1 MMRYLI
7 VVLFFL
13 NACSDGIKTLPSS
26 TGILSEVIFVVEDML
41 WENQVKDAAF
51 RTFGVPIQGLTKD
64 ESSFRVIQVNHS
76 EFKSILKTH
85 KNILIIAKNVS
96 TSNQKDKWANGQLVV
111 QLEFKDEDNKLTKNL
126 NKVKAIFEFREIR
139 ILRNSISK
147 SSQKIQEKH
156 IKEQFNIETLIP
168 SEYTIIKDTV
178 ALFWATYNPEKQE
191 EIKHLFVF
199 SFEPKAINL
208 QQEVL
213 QKTDSIFTKYLLGA
227 KQGQHVKI
235 EDMFSPIYS
244 ENIYRGL
251 WKLNGGFMGGP
262 FLIKTYF
269 LNKKVVVTVGL
280 IFAPND
286 GKRKYIKTF
295 EAIL

>member
-1 MMRYLI
+1 MRYLI
-7 VVLFFL
+7 VFLFFL

-26 TGILSEVIFVVEDML
+26 TGILSEVIFVVDDLL
-41 WENQVKDAAF
+41 WENHVKDVAF
-51 RTFGVPIQGLTKD
+51 RTFGSSIQGLTQD

-85 KNILIIAKNVS
+85 KNIVIIAKNVP
-96 TSNQKDKWANGQLVV
+96 TSNQQDKWANDQLVV
-111 QLEFKDEDNKLTKNL
+111 QLEFKHEDNELTKDL

-147 SSQKIQEKH
+147 SSQKIQEQH
-156 IKEQFNIETLIP
+156 IKEEFNIETLIP

-199 SFEPKAINL
+199 SFEPKEINPL
-208 QQEVL
+208 QEVL
-213 QKTDSIFTKYLLGA
+213 QKTDSIFAKYLLGA
-227 KQGQHVKI
+227 KHGQHVKI
-235 EDMFSPIYS
+235 EGMFSPVYS
-244 ENIYRGL
+244 ENSYRGL

-269 LNKKVVVTVGL
+269 IDKKVVVTVGL
-280 IFAPND
+280 IFAPNNR
-286 GKRKYIKTF
+286 KRKYIKTF

>member
-1 MMRYLI
+1 MRYLI
-7 VVLFFL
+7 VFLFVLS
-13 NACSDGIKTLPSS
+13 ACSDGIKTLPSS
-26 TGILSEVIFVVEDML
+26 TGILSEVIFVVEDAL
-41 WENQVKDAAF
+41 WENQVKDVAF
-51 RTFGVPIQGLTKD
+51 RTFGVPIQGLTQD

-85 KNILIIAKNVS
+85 KNIVIIAKNVP
-96 TSNQKDKWANGQLVV
+96 TSNQQDKWANDQLVV
-111 QLEFKDEDNKLTKNL
+111 QLEFKHEDNELTKDL
-126 NKVKAIFEFREIR
+126 NKIKAIFEFREIR

-147 SSQKIQEKH
+147 SSQKIQEQH
-156 IKEQFNIETLIP
+156 IKEEFNIETLIP

-199 SFEPKAINL
+199 SFEPKEINL

-235 EDMFSPIYS
+235 ENKFSPIYY
-244 ENIYRGL
+244 ENTYRGL
-251 WKLNGGFMGGP
+251 WKLQGGFMGGP

-269 LNKKVVVTVGL
+269 IDKKVVVTVGL

-286 GKRKYIKTF
+286 RKRNYIRTL

>member
-1 MMRYLI
+1 MRYLI
-7 VVLFFL
+7 VFLFVLS
-13 NACSDGIKTLPSS
+13 ACSDGIKTLPSS
-26 TGILSEVIFVVEDML
+26 TGILSEVIFVVEDAL
-41 WENQVKDAAF
+41 WENQVKDVAF
-51 RTFGVPIQGLTKD
+51 RTFGVPIQGLTQD

-85 KNILIIAKNVS
+85 KNIVIIAKNVP
-96 TSNQKDKWANGQLVV
+96 TSNQQDKWANDQLVV
-111 QLEFKDEDNKLTKNL
+111 QLEFKHEDNELTKDL

-156 IKEQFNIETLIP
+156 IKEEFNIETLIP

-199 SFEPKAINL
+199 SFEPKEINL

-213 QKTDSIFTKYLLGA
+213 QKTDSIFAKYLLGA

-235 EDMFSPIYS
+235 EDMFSPVYS

-269 LNKKVVVTVGL
+269 IDKKVVVTVGL

-286 GKRKYIKTF
+286 RKRNYIRTL

>member
-1 MMRYLI
+1 MRYLI

-13 NACSDGIKTLPSS
+13 SACSDGVKTLPSS
-26 TGILSEVIFVVEDML
+26 TGILSEVIFVVDDLL
-41 WENQVKDAAF
+41 WENQVKDVAF
-51 RTFGVPIQGLTKD
+51 KTFGVPIQGLTKD

-85 KNILIIAKNVS
+85 KNIVIIAKNVP
-96 TSNQKDKWANGQLVV
+96 TSNQQNKWANGQLVV
-111 QLEFKDEDNKLTKNL
+111 QLEFKDEDNKLTKDL
-126 NKVKAIFEFREIR
+126 NKVKSIFEFREIR

-147 SSQKIQEKH
+147 SSQKIHEKN

-168 SEYTIIKDTV
+168 SEYTIVKDTV

-191 EIKHLFVF
+191 EIKHLFVY

-213 QKTDSIFTKYLLGA
+213 QKTDSIFAKYLLGA
-227 KQGQHVKI
+227 KQGQHVRMEKF
-235 EDMFSPIYS
+235 FSPIYS
-244 ENIYRGL
+244 ENTYRGL

-269 LNKKVVVTVGL
+269 IDKKVVVTVGL
-280 IFAPND
+280 IFAPNNR
-286 GKRKYIKTF
+286 KRKYIKTF

>member
-1 MMRYLI
+1 MRYLI
-7 VVLFFL
+7 VFLFVLS
-13 NACSDGIKTLPSS
+13 ACSDGIKTLPSS
-26 TGILSEVIFVVEDML
+26 TGILSEVIFVVEDAL
-41 WENQVKDAAF
+41 WENQVKDVAF
-51 RTFGVPIQGLTKD
+51 RTFGVPIQGLTQD

-85 KNILIIAKNVS
+85 KNIVIIAKNVP
-96 TSNQKDKWANGQLVV
+96 TSNQQDKWANDQLVV
-111 QLEFKDEDNKLTKNL
+111 QLEFKHDDNELTKDL
-126 NKVKAIFEFREIR
+126 NKVKAIFEFKEIR

-156 IKEQFNIETLIP
+156 IKEEFNIETLIP

-235 EDMFSPIYS
+235 EDMFSPVYS
-244 ENIYRGL
+244 ENTYRGL

-269 LNKKVVVTVGL
+269 IDKKVVVTVGL
-280 IFAPND
+280 IFAPNER
-286 GKRKYIKTF
+286 KRKYIKTF

>member
-1 MMRYLI
+1 MRYLI
-7 VVLFFL
+7 VFLFVLS
-13 NACSDGIKTLPSS
+13 ACSDGIKTLPSS
-26 TGILSEVIFVVEDML
+26 TGILSEVIFVVEDAL
-41 WENQVKDAAF
+41 WENQVKDVAF
-51 RTFGVPIQGLTKD
+51 RTFGVPIQGLTQD

-85 KNILIIAKNVS
+85 KNIVIIAKNVP
-96 TSNQKDKWANGQLVV
+96 TSNQQDKWANDQLVV
-111 QLEFKDEDNKLTKNL
+111 QLEFKHDDNELTKDL

-147 SSQKIQEKH
+147 SSQKIQEQH
-156 IKEQFNIETLIP
+156 IKEEFNIETLIP

-269 LNKKVVVTVGL
+269 IDKKVVVTVGL
-280 IFAPND
+280 IFAPNNR
-286 GKRKYIKTF
+286 KRKYIKTF

>member
-1 MMRYLI
+1 MS
-7 VVLFFL
+7 
-13 NACSDGIKTLPSS
+13 ACSDGIKTLPSS
-26 TGILSEVIFVVEDML
+26 TGILSEVIFVVEDAL
-41 WENQVKDAAF
+41 WENQVKDVAF
-51 RTFGVPIQGLTKD
+51 RTFGVPIQGLTQD

-85 KNILIIAKNVS
+85 KNIVIIAKNVP
-96 TSNQKDKWANGQLVV
+96 TSNQQDKWANNQLVV
-111 QLEFKDEDNKLTKNL
+111 QLEFKHEDNTLTKDL

-156 IKEQFNIETLIP
+156 IKEEFNIETLIP

-191 EIKHLFVF
+191 EIKHLFIF
-199 SFEPKAINL
+199 SFEPKEINL

-213 QKTDSIFTKYLLGA
+213 QKTDSIFAKYLLGA

-235 EDMFSPIYS
+235 EDMFSPVYS
-244 ENIYRGL
+244 ANIYRGL

-269 LNKKVVVTVGL
+269 IDKKVVVTVGL

-286 GKRKYIKTF
+286 RKRNYIRTL

>member
-1 MMRYLI
+1 MRYLI
-7 VVLFFL
+7 VFLFVLS
-13 NACSDGIKTLPSS
+13 ACSDGIKTLPSS
-26 TGILSEVIFVVEDML
+26 TGILSEVIFVVEDAL
-41 WENQVKDAAF
+41 WENQVKDVAF
-51 RTFGVPIQGLTKD
+51 RTFGVPIQGLTQD

-85 KNILIIAKNVS
+85 KNIVIIAKNVP
-96 TSNQKDKWANGQLVV
+96 TSNQQDKWANDQLVV
-111 QLEFKDEDNKLTKNL
+111 QLEFKHKDNELTKDL

-147 SSQKIQEKH
+147 SSQKTQEKH
-156 IKEQFNIETLIP
+156 IKAEFNIETLIP

-199 SFEPKAINL
+199 SFEPKEINL

-213 QKTDSIFTKYLLGA
+213 QKTDSIFAKYLLGA

-269 LNKKVVVTVGL
+269 IDKKVVVTVGL
-280 IFAPND
+280 IFAPDNR
-286 GKRKYIKTF
+286 KRNYIRTL

>member
-1 MMRYLI
+1 MRNFI
-7 VVLFFL
+7 VFLLVLS
-13 NACSDGIKTLPSS
+13 ACSDGIKTLPSS
-26 TGILSEVIFVVEDML
+26 TGILSEVIFVVEDAL
-41 WENQVKDAAF
+41 WENQVKDVAF
-51 RTFGVPIQGLTKD
+51 RTFGVPIQGLTQD
-64 ESSFRVIQVNHS
+64 ESSFRVIHVSHS

-85 KNILIIAKNVS
+85 KNIVIIAKNVPN
-96 TSNQKDKWANGQLVV
+96 SNQHDKWANGQLVV
-111 QLEFKDEDNKLTKNL
+111 QLEFKHEDNELTKDL

-147 SSQKIQEKH
+147 SSQKMQEKH
-156 IKEQFNIETLIP
+156 IKEEFNIEALIP

-178 ALFWATYNPEKQE
+178 ALFWATYNPDKQE

-199 SFEPKAINL
+199 SFEPKEINL

-235 EDMFSPIYS
+235 ENRFSPIYY
-244 ENIYRGL
+244 ENTYRGL
-251 WKLNGGFMGGP
+251 WKLEGGFMGGP

-269 LNKKVVVTVGL
+269 IDKKVVVTVGL

-286 GKRKYIKTF
+286 RKRNYIRTL

>member
-1 MMRYLI
+1 MRYLI
-7 VVLFFL
+7 VFLFVLS
-13 NACSDGIKTLPSS
+13 ACSDGIKTLPSS
-26 TGILSEVIFVVEDML
+26 TGILSEVIFVVEDAL
-41 WENQVKDAAF
+41 WEIQVKDVAF
-51 RTFGVPIQGLTKD
+51 RTFGVPIQGLTQD

-85 KNILIIAKNVS
+85 KNIVIIAKNVP
-96 TSNQKDKWANGQLVV
+96 TSNQQDKWANDQLVV
-111 QLEFKDEDNKLTKNL
+111 QLEFKHDDNELTKDL

-156 IKEQFNIETLIP
+156 IKEEFNIETLIP

-235 EDMFSPIYS
+235 EDMFSPVYS
-244 ENIYRGL
+244 ENTYRGL

-269 LNKKVVVTVGL
+269 IDKKVVVTVGL
-280 IFAPND
+280 IFAPNER
-286 GKRKYIKTF
+286 KRKYIKTF

>member
-13 NACSDGIKTLPSS
+13 SACSDGVKTLPSS
-26 TGILSEVIFVVEDML
+26 TGILSEVIFVVDDLL
-41 WENQVKDAAF
+41 WENQVKDVAF
-51 RTFGVPIQGLTKD
+51 KTFGVPIQGLTKD

-85 KNILIIAKNVS
+85 KNIVIIAKNVP
-96 TSNQKDKWANGQLVV
+96 TSNQQNKWANGQLVV
-111 QLEFKDEDNKLTKNL
+111 QLEFKDEDNKLTKDL
-126 NKVKAIFEFREIR
+126 NKVKSIFEFREIR

-147 SSQKIQEKH
+147 SSQKIHEKN

-168 SEYTIIKDTV
+168 SEYTIVKDTV

-191 EIKHLFVF
+191 EIKHLFVY

-244 ENIYRGL
+244 ENTYRGL
-251 WKLNGGFMGGP
+251 WKLDRGFMGGP

-269 LNKKVVVTVGL
+269 NNNKVVVTVGL

-286 GKRKYIKTF
+286 RKRKYIKSF

>member
-1 MMRYLI
+1 MIRYLI
-7 VVLFFL
+7 AFLFIL
-13 NACSDGIKTLPSS
+13 SACSDGIKTLPSS

-41 WENQVKDAAF
+41 WENQVKDVAF
-51 RTFGVPIQGLTKD
+51 KTFGVPIHGLTQD

-85 KNILIIAKNVS
+85 KNIIIIAKNVS

-147 SSQKIQEKH
+147 SSQKIQEKN
-156 IKEQFNIETLIP
+156 IKDQFNIETLIP

-178 ALFWATYNPEKQE
+178 SLFWASYNPEKQE

-286 GKRKYIKTF
+286 RKRKYIKSF

>member
-51 RTFGVPIQGLTKD
+51 RTFGVPIQGLTQD

-85 KNILIIAKNVS
+85 KNIVIIAKNVP
-96 TSNQKDKWANGQLVV
+96 TSNQQNKWANGQLVV
-111 QLEFKDEDNKLTKNL
+111 QLEFKVVDNKLIKDL
-126 NKVKAIFEFREIR
+126 NKVKAIFEFREIK

-168 SEYTIIKDTV
+168 LEYTVIKDTI
-178 ALFWATYNPEKQE
+178 ALFWAAYNPSKKE
-191 EIKHLFVF
+191 EIRHLLVF
-199 SFEPKAINL
+199 SFIPEAINY

-213 QKTDSIFTKYLLGA
+213 IKTDSIFAKYLLGA
-227 KQGQHVKI
+227 KIGQYVKI
-235 EDMFSPIYS
+235 ENIFSPIFS
-244 ENIYRGL
+244 ENTYRGL
-251 WKLNGGFMGGP
+251 WKLKAGFMGGP
-262 FLIKTYF
+262 FIIKTYF
-269 LNKKVVVTVGL
+269 INNKVVVTVGL

-286 GKRKYIKTF
+286 RKRKYIKTF

>member
-1 MMRYLI
+1 MRYLI
-7 VVLFFL
+7 VFLFVLS
-13 NACSDGIKTLPSS
+13 ACSDGIKTLPSS
-26 TGILSEVIFVVEDML
+26 TGILSEVIFVVEDAL
-41 WENQVKDAAF
+41 WENQVKDVAF
-51 RTFGVPIQGLTKD
+51 RTFGVPIQGLTQD

-85 KNILIIAKNVS
+85 KNIVIIAKNVP
-96 TSNQKDKWANGQLVV
+96 TSNQQDKWANNQLVV
-111 QLEFKDEDNKLTKNL
+111 QLEFKHEDNTLTKDL

-156 IKEQFNIETLIP
+156 IKEEFNIETLIP

-191 EIKHLFVF
+191 EIKHLFIF
-199 SFEPKAINL
+199 SFEPKEINL

-213 QKTDSIFTKYLLGA
+213 QKTDSIFAKYLLGA

-235 EDMFSPIYS
+235 EDMFSPVYS
-244 ENIYRGL
+244 ANIYRGL

-269 LNKKVVVTVGL
+269 INKKVVVTVGL

-286 GKRKYIKTF
+286 RKRNYIRTL

>member
-13 NACSDGIKTLPSS
+13 SACSNGIKTLPSS
-26 TGILSEVIFVVEDML
+26 TGILSEVIFVVDDLL
-41 WENQVKDAAF
+41 WENQVKDVAF
-51 RTFGVPIQGLTKD
+51 KTFGVPIQGLTKD

-85 KNILIIAKNVS
+85 KNIVIIAKNVP
-96 TSNQKDKWANGQLVV
+96 TSNQQNKWANGQLVV
-111 QLEFKDEDNKLTKNL
+111 QLEFKDEDNKLTKDL
-126 NKVKAIFEFREIR
+126 NKVKSIFEFREIR

-147 SSQKIQEKH
+147 SSQKIHEKN

-168 SEYTIIKDTV
+168 SEYTIVKDTV

-191 EIKHLFVF
+191 EIKHLFVY

-213 QKTDSIFTKYLLGA
+213 QKTDSIFAKYLLGA
-227 KQGQHVKI
+227 KQGQHVRMEKF
-235 EDMFSPIYS
+235 FSPIYS
-244 ENIYRGL
+244 ENTYRGL
-251 WKLNGGFMGGP
+251 WKLDRGFMGGP

-269 LNKKVVVTVGL
+269 NNNKVVVTVGL

-286 GKRKYIKTF
+286 RKRKYIKSF

>member
-1 MMRYLI
+1 MRYLI
-7 VVLFFL
+7 VFLFVLS
-13 NACSDGIKTLPSS
+13 ACSDGIKTLPSS
-26 TGILSEVIFVVEDML
+26 TGILSEVIFVVEDAL
-41 WENQVKDAAF
+41 WENQVKDVAF
-51 RTFGVPIQGLTKD
+51 RTFGVPIQGLTQD

-85 KNILIIAKNVS
+85 KNIVIIAKNVP
-96 TSNQKDKWANGQLVV
+96 TSNQQDKWANDQLVV
-111 QLEFKDEDNKLTKNL
+111 QLEFKHEDNELTKDL

-147 SSQKIQEKH
+147 SSQKIQEQH
-156 IKEQFNIETLIP
+156 IKEEFNIETLIP

-199 SFEPKAINL
+199 SFEPKEINL

-213 QKTDSIFTKYLLGA
+213 QKTDSIFAKYLLGA

-235 EDMFSPIYS
+235 EDMFSPVYS
-244 ENIYRGL
+244 ENTYRGL

-269 LNKKVVVTVGL
+269 IDKKVVVTVGL
-280 IFAPND
+280 IFAPNNR
-286 GKRKYIKTF
+286 KRKYIKTF

>member
-1 MMRYLI
+1 MRYLI
-7 VVLFFL
+7 VFLFVLS
-13 NACSDGIKTLPSS
+13 ACSDGIKTLPSS
-26 TGILSEVIFVVEDML
+26 TGILSEVIFVVEDAL
-41 WENQVKDAAF
+41 WENQVKDVAF
-51 RTFGVPIQGLTKD
+51 RTFGIPIQGLTQD

-85 KNILIIAKNVS
+85 KNIVIIAKNVP
-96 TSNQKDKWANGQLVV
+96 TSNQQDKWANDQLVV
-111 QLEFKDEDNKLTKNL
+111 QLEFKHEDNELTKDL

-147 SSQKIQEKH
+147 SSQKIQEQH
-156 IKEQFNIETLIP
+156 IKEEFNIETLIP

-191 EIKHLFVF
+191 EIKHLFIF
-199 SFEPKAINL
+199 SFEPKEINL

-213 QKTDSIFTKYLLGA
+213 QKTDSIFAKYLLGA

-235 EDMFSPIYS
+235 EDMFSPVYS
-244 ENIYRGL
+244 ANTYRGL

-269 LNKKVVVTVGL
+269 IDKKVVVTVGL

-286 GKRKYIKTF
+286 RKRNYIRTL

>member
-1 MMRYLI
+1 MRYLI
-7 VVLFFL
+7 VFLFVLS
-13 NACSDGIKTLPSS
+13 ACSDGIKTLPSS
-26 TGILSEVIFVVEDML
+26 TGILSEVIFVVEDAL
-41 WENQVKDAAF
+41 WENQVKDVAF
-51 RTFGVPIQGLTKD
+51 RTFGVPIQGLTQD

-85 KNILIIAKNVS
+85 KNIVIIAKNVP
-96 TSNQKDKWANGQLVV
+96 TSNQQDKWANDQLVV
-111 QLEFKDEDNKLTKNL
+111 QLEFKHEDNELTKDL

-156 IKEQFNIETLIP
+156 IKEEFNIETLIP

-199 SFEPKAINL
+199 SFEPKEINL

-213 QKTDSIFTKYLLGA
+213 QKTDSIFAKYLLGA

-235 EDMFSPIYS
+235 EDMFSPVYS
-244 ENIYRGL
+244 ENTYRGL
-251 WKLNGGFMGGP
+251 WKLEGGFMGGP

-269 LNKKVVVTVGL
+269 IDKKVVVTVGL

-286 GKRKYIKTF
+286 RKRNYIRTL

>member
-1 MMRYLI
+1 MRYLI
-7 VVLFFL
+7 FFVLFVL
-13 NACSDGIKTLPSS
+13 SACSDGIKTLPSS
-26 TGILSEVIFVVEDML
+26 TGILSEVIFVVEDAL
-41 WENQVKDAAF
+41 WENQVKDVAF
-51 RTFGVPIQGLTKD
+51 RTFGVPIQGLTQD

-85 KNILIIAKNVS
+85 KNIVIIAKNVP
-96 TSNQKDKWANGQLVV
+96 TSNQQDKWANDQLVV
-111 QLEFKDEDNKLTKNL
+111 QLEFKHEDNELTKDL

-147 SSQKIQEKH
+147 SSQKIQEQH
-156 IKEQFNIETLIP
+156 IKEEFNIETLIP

-199 SFEPKAINL
+199 SFEPKEINPL
-208 QQEVL
+208 QEVL
-213 QKTDSIFTKYLLGA
+213 QKTDSIFAKYLLGA

-235 EDMFSPIYS
+235 DDMFSPIYS

-269 LNKKVVVTVGL
+269 INKKVVVTVGL

-286 GKRKYIKTF
+286 RKRKHIKTF

>member
-1 MMRYLI
+1 MKYLI

-13 NACSDGIKTLPSS
+13 SACSDGIKTLPSS
-26 TGILSEVIFVVEDML
+26 TGILSEVIFVVDDLL
-41 WENQVKDAAF
+41 WETQIKDFASK
-51 RTFGVPIQGLTKD
+51 TFGVPIQGLTQY
-64 ESSFRVIQVNHS
+64 ESSFRLIQVNHS

-85 KNILIIAKNVS
+85 KNIVIIAKNAP
-96 TSNQKDKWANGQLVV
+96 TSNQQNKWANGQLVV
-111 QLEFKDEDNKLTKNL
+111 QLEFKNEDNKLIKDL
-126 NKVKAIFEFREIR
+126 NKVKAIFEFREIKF
-139 ILRNSISK
+139 LRNSISK
-147 SSQKIQEKH
+147 SSQKIQEKL

-199 SFEPKAINL
+199 SFEPKQINL

-213 QKTDSIFTKYLLGA
+213 QKTDSIFTKYLIGA

-244 ENIYRGL
+244 ENTYRGL
-251 WKLNGGFMGGP
+251 WKLDGGFMGGP

-269 LNKKVVVTVGL
+269 INKKVVVTVGL

-286 GKRKYIKTF
+286 RKRNYIRTL

>member
-1 MMRYLI
+1 MRYLI
-7 VVLFFL
+7 VFLFIL
-13 NACSDGIKTLPSS
+13 SACSEGIKTLPSS
-26 TGILSEVIFVVEDML
+26 TGILSEVIFVVEDAL
-41 WENQVKDAAF
+41 WENQVKDLAF
-51 RTFGVPIQGLTKD
+51 RTFGVPIQGLTQD

-85 KNILIIAKNVS
+85 KNIVIIAKNVP
-96 TSNQKDKWANGQLVV
+96 TSNQQDKWANDQLVV
-111 QLEFKDEDNKLTKNL
+111 QLEFKHEDNELTKDL

-147 SSQKIQEKH
+147 SSQKIQEKY
-156 IKEQFNIETLIP
+156 IKEEFNIETLIP

-191 EIKHLFVF
+191 EIKHLFIF
-199 SFEPKAINL
+199 SFEPKEINL

-213 QKTDSIFTKYLLGA
+213 QKTDSIFAKYLLGA
-227 KQGQHVKI
+227 KHGQHVKI
-235 EDMFSPIYS
+235 EGMFSPVYS
-244 ENIYRGL
+244 ENSYRGL

-269 LNKKVVVTVGL
+269 IDKKVVVTVGL
-280 IFAPND
+280 IFAPNNR
-286 GKRKYIKTF
+286 KRKYIKTF

>member
-26 TGILSEVIFVVEDML
+26 SGILSEVIFVVEDML
-41 WENQVKDAAF
+41 WENQVKDAAI
-51 RTFGVPIQGLTKD
+51 RTFGVPIQGLTQD

-85 KNILIIAKNVS
+85 KNILIIAKNVH
-96 TSNQKDKWANGQLVV
+96 TSNQQNKWANGQLVV
-111 QLEFKDEDNKLTKNL
+111 QLEFKEDDNQLTKDL
-126 NKVKAIFEFREIR
+126 NKVKAVFEFREIR

-147 SSQKIQEKH
+147 SSKKIHEKR
-156 IKEQFNIETLIP
+156 IKEQFYIETLIP
-168 SEYTIIKDTV
+168 SEYTIIKDTA
-178 ALFWATYNPEKQE
+178 ALFWATYNPDKKE

-213 QKTDSIFTKYLLGA
+213 QKTDSIFAKYLLGA
-227 KQGQHVKI
+227 KEGQHVRM
-235 EDMFSPIYS
+235 EQMFSPIYS
-244 ENIYRGL
+244 ENTYRGL
-251 WKLNGGFMGGP
+251 WKLDGGFMGGP

-269 LNKKVVVTVGL
+269 IDKKVVVTVGL

-286 GKRKYIKTF
+286 RKRNYIRTL

>member
-1 MMRYLI
+1 MRYLI
-7 VVLFFL
+7 VFLFVLS
-13 NACSDGIKTLPSS
+13 ACSDGIKTLPSS
-26 TGILSEVIFVVEDML
+26 TGILSEVIFVVEDAL
-41 WENQVKDAAF
+41 WENQVKDVAF
-51 RTFGVPIQGLTKD
+51 RTFGVPIQGLTQD

-85 KNILIIAKNVS
+85 KNIVIIAKNVP
-96 TSNQKDKWANGQLVV
+96 TSNQQDKWANDQLVV
-111 QLEFKDEDNKLTKNL
+111 QLEFKHEDNELTKDL

-156 IKEQFNIETLIP
+156 IKEEFNIETLIP

-199 SFEPKAINL
+199 SFEPKEINL

-213 QKTDSIFTKYLLGA
+213 QKTDSIFAKYLLGA

-235 EDMFSPIYS
+235 EDMFSPVYS
-244 ENIYRGL
+244 ENTYRGL

-269 LNKKVVVTVGL
+269 IDKKVVVTVGL

-286 GKRKYIKTF
+286 RKRNYIRTL

>member
-1 MMRYLI
+1 MRYLI
-7 VVLFFL
+7 VLLFIL
-13 NACSDGIKTLPSS
+13 SACSDGIKTLPSS
-26 TGILSEVIFVVEDML
+26 TGILSEVIFVVDDLL
-41 WENQVKDAAF
+41 WENQVKDVAF
-51 RTFGVPIQGLTKD
+51 KTFGVPIQGLTQD

-76 EFKSILKTH
+76 EFKSILMTH
-85 KNILIIAKNVS
+85 KNIVIIAKNVP
-96 TSNQKDKWANGQLVV
+96 TSNQQDKWANGQLVV
-111 QLEFKDEDNKLTKNL
+111 QLEYKDEDNKLIKDL

-251 WKLNGGFMGGP
+251 WKLDGGFMGGP

-269 LNKKVVVTVGL
+269 INKKVVVTVGL

-286 GKRKYIKTF
+286 RKRKYIKSF

>member
-1 MMRYLI
+1 MRYLI
-7 VVLFFL
+7 VFLFVLS
-13 NACSDGIKTLPSS
+13 ACSDGVKTLPSS
-26 TGILSEVIFVVEDML
+26 TGILSEVIFVVEDAL
-41 WENQVKDAAF
+41 WENQVKDVAF
-51 RTFGVPIQGLTKD
+51 RTFGVPIQGLTQD

-85 KNILIIAKNVS
+85 KNIVIIAKNVP
-96 TSNQKDKWANGQLVV
+96 TSNQQDKWANDQLVV
-111 QLEFKDEDNKLTKNL
+111 QLEFKHEDNELTKDL

-147 SSQKIQEKH
+147 SSQKIQEQH
-156 IKEQFNIETLIP
+156 IKEEFNIETLIP

-199 SFEPKAINL
+199 SFEPKEINL

-213 QKTDSIFTKYLLGA
+213 QKTDSIFAKYLLGA
-227 KQGQHVKI
+227 KHGQHVKI
-235 EDMFSPIYS
+235 EGMFSPVYS
-244 ENIYRGL
+244 ENTYRGL

-269 LNKKVVVTVGL
+269 IDKKVVVTVGL
-280 IFAPND
+280 IFAPNNR
-286 GKRKYIKTF
+286 KRKYIKTF

>member
-1 MMRYLI
+1 MRYLI
-7 VVLFFL
+7 VILFFL

-26 TGILSEVIFVVEDML
+26 TGILSEVIFVVDDLL
-41 WENQVKDAAF
+41 WENQVKDFAF
-51 RTFGVPIQGLTKD
+51 GTFGAPILGLTQV
-64 ESSFRVIQVNHS
+64 ESSFRVIQVNHK

-85 KNILIIAKNVS
+85 KNIVIIAKNVIS
-96 TSNQKDKWANGQLVV
+96 SNQRDKWSDGQLVV
-111 QLEFKDEDNKLTKNL
+111 QLEFKDEDNKLTKEL
-126 NKVKAIFEFREIR
+126 NKVKSIFEFREIR

-147 SSQKIQEKH
+147 LSKKTEEKN

-168 SEYTIIKDTV
+168 KEYSIIKDTV

-199 SFEPKAINL
+199 SFEPKEFNL

-213 QKTDSIFTKYLLGA
+213 QKTDSIFSKYLLGA
-227 KQGQHVKI
+227 KEGQYVKI
-235 EDMFSPIYS
+235 EYILPPVYS
-244 ENIYRGL
+244 ANTYRGL
-251 WKLNGGFMGGP
+251 WKLEGGFMGGP
-262 FLIKTYF
+262 FLIKTN
-269 LNKKVVVTVGL
+269 LINEKVVVSVGL

-286 GKRKYIKTF
+286 RKRSYIKTL

>member
-1 MMRYLI
+1 MRYLI
-7 VVLFFL
+7 VFLFVLS
-13 NACSDGIKTLPSS
+13 ACSDGIKTLPSS
-26 TGILSEVIFVVEDML
+26 TGILSEVIFVVEDAL
-41 WENQVKDAAF
+41 WENQVKDVAF
-51 RTFGVPIQGLTKD
+51 KTFGVPIQGLTQD

-85 KNILIIAKNVS
+85 KNIVIIAKNVP
-96 TSNQKDKWANGQLVV
+96 TSNQQDKWANDQLVV
-111 QLEFKDEDNKLTKNL
+111 QLEFKHEDNELTKDL

-147 SSQKIQEKH
+147 SSQKMQEKH
-156 IKEQFNIETLIP
+156 IKEEFNIETLIP

-199 SFEPKAINL
+199 SFEPKEINL

-235 EDMFSPIYS
+235 ENKFSPIYY
-244 ENIYRGL
+244 ENTYRGL
-251 WKLNGGFMGGP
+251 WKLQGGFMGGP

-269 LNKKVVVTVGL
+269 IDKKVVVTVGL

-286 GKRKYIKTF
+286 RKRNYIRTL

>member
-1 MMRYLI
+1 MRYFI
-7 VVLFFL
+7 VFLFVLS
-13 NACSDGIKTLPSS
+13 ACSDGIKTLPSS
-26 TGILSEVIFVVEDML
+26 TGILSEVIFVVEDVL
-41 WENQVKDAAF
+41 WENQVKDVAF
-51 RTFGVPIQGLTKD
+51 KTFGVPIQGLTQD

-85 KNILIIAKNVS
+85 KNIVIIAKNVP
-96 TSNQKDKWANGQLVV
+96 TSNQQDKWANNQLVV
-111 QLEFKDEDNKLTKNL
+111 QLEFKHEDNTLTKDL

-156 IKEQFNIETLIP
+156 IKEEFNIETLIP

-191 EIKHLFVF
+191 EIKHLFIF
-199 SFEPKAINL
+199 SFEPKEINL

-213 QKTDSIFTKYLLGA
+213 QKTDSIFAKYLLGA

-235 EDMFSPIYS
+235 EDMFSPVYS
-244 ENIYRGL
+244 ANIYRGL

-269 LNKKVVVTVGL
+269 IDKKVVVTVGL

-286 GKRKYIKTF
+286 RKRNYIRTL

>member
-1 MMRYLI
+1 MRYLI
-7 VVLFFL
+7 VLLFIL
-13 NACSDGIKTLPSS
+13 SACSDGIKTLPSS
-26 TGILSEVIFVVEDML
+26 TGILSEVIFVVDDLL
-41 WENQVKDAAF
+41 WENQVKDVAF
-51 RTFGVPIQGLTKD
+51 KTFGVPIQGLTQD

-76 EFKSILKTH
+76 EFKSILMTH
-85 KNILIIAKNVS
+85 KNIVIIAKNVP
-96 TSNQKDKWANGQLVV
+96 TSNQQDKWANGQLVV
-111 QLEFKDEDNKLTKNL
+111 QLEYKDEDNKLIKDL

-178 ALFWATYNPEKQE
+178 SLFWATYNPEKKE

-251 WKLNGGFMGGP
+251 WKLDGGFMGGP

-269 LNKKVVVTVGL
+269 INKKVVVTVGL

-286 GKRKYIKTF
+286 RKRKYIKSF

>member
-1 MMRYLI
+1 MRYLI
-7 VVLFFL
+7 VFLFVLS
-13 NACSDGIKTLPSS
+13 ACSDGIKTLPSS
-26 TGILSEVIFVVEDML
+26 TGILSEVIFVVEDAL
-41 WENQVKDAAF
+41 WENQVKDVAF
-51 RTFGVPIQGLTKD
+51 RTFGVPIQGLTQD

-85 KNILIIAKNVS
+85 KNIVIIAKNVP
-96 TSNQKDKWANGQLVV
+96 TSNQQDKWANDQLVV
-111 QLEFKDEDNKLTKNL
+111 QLEFKHEDNELTKDL

-156 IKEQFNIETLIP
+156 IKEEFNIETLIP

-199 SFEPKAINL
+199 SFEPKEINL

-235 EDMFSPIYS
+235 EDMFSPVYS
-244 ENIYRGL
+244 ENTYRGL

-269 LNKKVVVTVGL
+269 IDKKVVVTVGL

-286 GKRKYIKTF
+286 RKRNYIRTL

>member
-13 NACSDGIKTLPSS
+13 SACSDGVKTLPSS
-26 TGILSEVIFVVEDML
+26 TGILSEVIFVVDDLL
-41 WENQVKDAAF
+41 WENQVKDVAF
-51 RTFGVPIQGLTKD
+51 KTFGVPIQGLTKD

-85 KNILIIAKNVS
+85 KNIVIIAKNVP
-96 TSNQKDKWANGQLVV
+96 TSNQQNKWANGQLVV
-111 QLEFKDEDNKLTKNL
+111 QLGFKDEDNKLTKDL
-126 NKVKAIFEFREIR
+126 NKVKSIFEFREIR

-147 SSQKIQEKH
+147 SSQKIHEKN

-168 SEYTIIKDTV
+168 SEYTIVKDTV

-191 EIKHLFVF
+191 EIKHLFVY

-213 QKTDSIFTKYLLGA
+213 QKTDSIFAKYLLGA
-227 KQGQHVKI
+227 KQGQHVRMEKF
-235 EDMFSPIYS
+235 FSPIYS
-244 ENIYRGL
+244 ENTYRGL
-251 WKLNGGFMGGP
+251 WKLDRGFMGGP

-269 LNKKVVVTVGL
+269 NNNKVVVTVGL

-286 GKRKYIKTF
+286 RKRKYIKSF

>member
-1 MMRYLI
+1 MRYLI
-7 VVLFFL
+7 VFLFVLS
-13 NACSDGIKTLPSS
+13 ACSDGIKTLPSS
-26 TGILSEVIFVVEDML
+26 TGILSEVIFVVEDAL
-41 WENQVKDAAF
+41 WEIQVKDVAF
-51 RTFGVPIQGLTKD
+51 RTFGVPIQGLTQD

-85 KNILIIAKNVS
+85 KNIVIIAKNVP
-96 TSNQKDKWANGQLVV
+96 TSNQQDKWANDQLVV
-111 QLEFKDEDNKLTKNL
+111 QLEFKHDDNELTKDL
-126 NKVKAIFEFREIR
+126 NKVKAIFEFKEIR

-156 IKEQFNIETLIP
+156 IKEEFNIETLIP

-235 EDMFSPIYS
+235 EDMFSPVYS
-244 ENIYRGL
+244 ENTYRGL

-269 LNKKVVVTVGL
+269 IDKKVVVTVGL
-280 IFAPND
+280 IFAPNER
-286 GKRKYIKTF
+286 KRKYIKTF